1 LNHRSSLPLQAVLAS
16 IAIHA
21 LWGVNPVAV
30 KLGLEVFPPMWS
42 AFVRFLIATI
52 CVFLWA
58 RYKGI
63 NIWPR
68 KGYRSELF
76 VVGGLFTIQIAV
88 MNIGFSLTSGTVAS
102 IIQSTNPL
110 FVALFAHFIIVGDRL
125 NFRRVI
131 GLVVAFIGASLVL
144 LRGNGLEGVGLIG
157 VGGIVVLASSMLL
170 GLRLV
175 LMVKPLRALD
185 EVPVVLWMM
194 TIGLIPFAVGGLL
207 FETIRWENLDWVPVA
222 GLLYQGV
229 VIAGLGFMVFS
240 FLMKRY
246 SPSIVSSFNFVSP
259 ISGVLFSIV
268 LLGDQLTVGIIFGV
282 VFVGIGLYLAA
293 AR

>member
-1 LNHRSSLPLQAVLAS
+1 
-16 IAIHA
+16 
-21 LWGVNPVAV
+21 
-30 KLGLEVFPPMWS
+30 MWS
-42 AFVRFLIATI
+42 AFVRFLIATL
-52 CVFLWA
+52 CVLLWA
-58 RYKGI
+58 RYKGF

-68 KGYRSELF
+68 KGNRIALF
-76 VVGGLFTIQIAV
+76 VVGTVFTIQIAV
-88 MNIGFSLTSGTVAS
+88 MNIGFSLTSGTISS

-110 FVALFAHFIIVGDRL
+110 FVALFAHFMISGDRL

-131 GLVVAFIGASLVL
+131 GLMIAFIGASLVL
-144 LRGNGLEGVGLIG
+144 LRGNGLEGFGLIG
-157 VGGIVVLASSMLL
+157 IGGIVVLASSILL

-207 FETIRWENLDWVPVA
+207 FETIRWENLGWVPVA

-246 SPSIVSSFNFVSP
+246 SPSVVSSFNFVSP
-259 ISGVLFSIV
+259 ISGVLVSMA

-282 VFVGIGLYLAA
+282 VFVTSGLYLAA
-293 AR
+293 VR

>member
-1 LNHRSSLPLQAVLAS
+1 LNHSSNLPLQAVLAS

-42 AFVRFLIATI
+42 AFVRFLIATL
-52 CVFLWA
+52 CVLLWA

-68 KGYRSELF
+68 KGNRIALF
-76 VVGGLFTIQIAV
+76 VVGTVFTIQIAV
-88 MNIGFSLTSGTVAS
+88 MNIGFSLTSGTISS

-110 FVALFAHFIIVGDRL
+110 FVALFAHFMISGDRL

-131 GLVVAFIGASLVL
+131 GLMIAFIGASLVL
-144 LRGNGLEGVGLIG
+144 LRGNGLEGFGLIG
-157 VGGIVVLASSMLL
+157 IGGIVVLASSMLL

-207 FETIRWENLDWVPVA
+207 FETIRWENLGWVPVA

-246 SPSIVSSFNFVSP
+246 SPSVVSSFNFVSP
-259 ISGVLFSIV
+259 ISGVLLSMA
-268 LLGDQLTVGIIFGV
+268 LLGDQLTAGIIFGV
-282 VFVGIGLYLAA
+282 VFVGTGLYLAA
-293 AR
+293 VR

>member
-1 LNHRSSLPLQAVLAS
+1 
-16 IAIHA
+16 
-21 LWGVNPVAV
+21 
-30 KLGLEVFPPMWS
+30 M
-42 AFVRFLIATI
+42 
-52 CVFLWA
+52 
-58 RYKGI
+58 
-63 NIWPR
+63 
-68 KGYRSELF
+68 
-76 VVGGLFTIQIAV
+76 
-88 MNIGFSLTSGTVAS
+88 
-102 IIQSTNPL
+102 
-110 FVALFAHFIIVGDRL
+110 
-125 NFRRVI
+125 
-131 GLVVAFIGASLVL
+131 
-144 LRGNGLEGVGLIG
+144 
-157 VGGIVVLASSMLL
+157 VLASSMLL

-207 FETIRWENLDWVPVA
+207 FETIRWENLGWVPVA

-259 ISGVLFSIV
+259 ISGVLLSMA
-268 LLGDQLTVGIIFGV
+268 LLGDQLTGGIIFGV
-282 VFVGIGLYLAA
+282 LFVGTGLYLAA

>member
-1 LNHRSSLPLQAVLAS
+1 MLAS

-52 CVFLWA
+52 CVLLWA

-68 KGYRSELF
+68 KGHRLALF

-102 IIQSTNPL
+102 VIQSTNPL
-110 FVALFAHFIIVGDRL
+110 FVALFAHFMIVGDRL
-125 NFRRVI
+125 NIRRVI
-131 GLVVAFIGASLVL
+131 GLMVAFVGAALVL

-194 TIGLIPFAVGGLL
+194 TVGLIPFAVGGLL

-246 SPSIVSSFNFVSP
+246 SPSVVSSFNFVSP
-259 ISGVLFSIV
+259 ISGVLFSMV
-268 LLGDQLTVGIIFGV
+268 LLGDHLTVGIMFGV

-293 AR
+293 VR

>member
-1 LNHRSSLPLQAVLAS
+1 
-16 IAIHA
+16 
-21 LWGVNPVAV
+21 
-30 KLGLEVFPPMWS
+30 MWS
-42 AFVRFLIATI
+42 AFVRFLIATL
-52 CVFLWA
+52 CVLLWA
-58 RYKGI
+58 RYKRI

-68 KGYRSELF
+68 KGYRSTLF
-76 VVGGLFTIQIAV
+76 IVGTVFTIQIAV

-102 IIQSTNPL
+102 ILQSTNPL
-110 FVALFAHFIIVGDRL
+110 FVALFAHFMIAGDRL

-131 GLVVAFIGASLVL
+131 GLIVAFVGASLVL
-144 LRGNGLEGVGLIG
+144 LKGNRVEGIDLIG
-157 VGGIVVLASSMLL
+157 VGGFVVLASSALL

-194 TIGLIPFAVGGLL
+194 IIGLVPFALGGLL
-207 FETIRWENLDWVPVA
+207 FETIRWESLGWVPVA

-246 SPSIVSSFNFVSP
+246 SPSVVSSFNFVSP
-259 ISGVLFSIV
+259 ISGVLVSMA
-268 LLGDQLTVGIIFGV
+268 LLGDQLTVGIMFGV
-282 VFVGIGLYLAA
+282 VFVGAGLYLAA
-293 AR
+293 TR

>member
-1 LNHRSSLPLQAVLAS
+1 
-16 IAIHA
+16 
-21 LWGVNPVAV
+21 
-30 KLGLEVFPPMWS
+30 MWS

-52 CVFLWA
+52 CVLLWA

-68 KGYRSELF
+68 KGYRSALF
-76 VVGGLFTIQIAV
+76 VVGTVFTIQIAV

-102 IIQSTNPL
+102 VLQSTNPL
-110 FVALFAHFIIVGDRL
+110 FVALFAHFMIAGDRL
-125 NFRRVI
+125 NLKRII
-131 GLVVAFIGASLVL
+131 GLMIAFVGASLVL
-144 LRGNGLEGVGLIG
+144 LRGNGLEGVGFIG
-157 VGGIVVLASSMLL
+157 IGGVVVLASSMLL

-207 FETIRWENLDWVPVA
+207 FETIRWENLGWVPVA

-229 VIAGLGFMVFS
+229 GIAGLGFMVFS

-259 ISGVLFSIV
+259 ISGVLLSMA
-268 LLGDQLTVGIIFGV
+268 LLGDQLTGGIIFGV
-282 VFVGIGLYLAA
+282 LFVGTGLYLAA

>member
-1 LNHRSSLPLQAVLAS
+1 
-16 IAIHA
+16 
-21 LWGVNPVAV
+21 
-30 KLGLEVFPPMWS
+30 MWS
-42 AFVRFLIATI
+42 AFVRFLIATL
-52 CVFLWA
+52 CVLLWA

-68 KGYRSELF
+68 KGNRIALF
-76 VVGGLFTIQIAV
+76 VVGTVFTIQIAV
-88 MNIGFSLTSGTVAS
+88 MNIGFSLTSGTISS

-110 FVALFAHFIIVGDRL
+110 FVALFAHFMIAGDRL

-131 GLVVAFIGASLVL
+131 GLMIAFIGASLVL
-144 LRGNGLEGVGLIG
+144 LRGNGLEGFGLIG
-157 VGGIVVLASSMLL
+157 IGGIVVLASSILL

-185 EVPVVLWMM
+185 EVSVVLWMM

-207 FETIRWENLDWVPVA
+207 FETIRWENLGWVPVA

-246 SPSIVSSFNFVSP
+246 SPSVVSSFNFVSP
-259 ISGVLFSIV
+259 ISGVLVSMA

-282 VFVGIGLYLAA
+282 VFVGTGLYLAA
-293 AR
+293 VR

>member
-1 LNHRSSLPLQAVLAS
+1 
-16 IAIHA
+16 
-21 LWGVNPVAV
+21 
-30 KLGLEVFPPMWS
+30 MWS
-42 AFVRFLIATI
+42 AFVRFLIATL
-52 CVFLWA
+52 CVLLWA

-68 KGYRSELF
+68 KGHRIALF
-76 VVGGLFTIQIAV
+76 VVGTVFTIQIAV
-88 MNIGFSLTSGTVAS
+88 MNIGFSLTSGTISS

-110 FVALFAHFIIVGDRL
+110 FVALFAHFMISGDRL

-131 GLVVAFIGASLVL
+131 GLMIAFIGASLVL
-144 LRGNGLEGVGLIG
+144 LRGNGLEGFGLIG
-157 VGGIVVLASSMLL
+157 IGGIVVLASSMLL

-207 FETIRWENLDWVPVA
+207 FETIRWENLGWVPVA

-246 SPSIVSSFNFVSP
+246 SPSVVSSFNFVSP
-259 ISGVLFSIV
+259 ISGVLVSMA

-282 VFVGIGLYLAA
+282 VFVGTGLYLAA
-293 AR
+293 VR

>member
-1 LNHRSSLPLQAVLAS
+1 LNHSSNLPLQAVLAS

-42 AFVRFLIATI
+42 AFVRFLIATL
-52 CVFLWA
+52 CVLLWA

-68 KGYRSELF
+68 KGYRIALF
-76 VVGGLFTIQIAV
+76 VVGTVFTIQIAV
-88 MNIGFSLTSGTVAS
+88 MNIGFSLTSGTISS

-110 FVALFAHFIIVGDRL
+110 FVALFAHFMISGDRL

-131 GLVVAFIGASLVL
+131 GLMIAFIGASLVL
-144 LRGNGLEGVGLIG
+144 LRGNGLEGFGLIG
-157 VGGIVVLASSMLL
+157 IGGIVVLASSILL

-207 FETIRWENLDWVPVA
+207 FETIRWENLGWVPVA

-246 SPSIVSSFNFVSP
+246 SPSVVSSFNFVSP
-259 ISGVLFSIV
+259 ISGVLLSMA
-268 LLGDQLTVGIIFGV
+268 LLGDQLTAGIIFGV
-282 VFVGIGLYLAA
+282 VFVGTGLYLAA
-293 AR
+293 VR